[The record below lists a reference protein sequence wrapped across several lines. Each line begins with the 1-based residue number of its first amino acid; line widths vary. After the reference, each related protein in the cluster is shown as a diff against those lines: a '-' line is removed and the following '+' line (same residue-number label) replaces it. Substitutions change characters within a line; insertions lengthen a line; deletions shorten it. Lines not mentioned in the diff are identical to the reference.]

1 MKKSVFILF
10 LFPAIAFSQRIAT
23 LDSTWRESSGGKF
36 FEVRLTEYT
45 TGESVLTR
53 TFVGDTL
60 TIFQNYLNR
69 FISEGNQMAGEARSA
84 SRFSKNIT
92 QVIQANSEALAATGR
107 DVLDTLTSRDA
118 IPLLAGGWTVKDTAG
133 SIDISFNVNNSGQLR
148 YTITGFQARNAFLF
162 GATMRLN
169 NYKSTGQDVDF
180 FRGAGGN
187 WFTID
192 DKTRLRHPGNPDAVN
207 RGSLKGASAETI
219 ELKPVSTKN
228 TKKKPAKKKN

>member
-1 MKKSVFILF
+1 MKNIVFILF
-10 LFPAIAFSQRIAT
+10 LLPTLAFSQRIAT
-23 LDSTWRESSGGKF
+23 IDSTWRESAGGKF

-60 TIFQNYLNR
+60 TIFQNYLSR
-69 FISEGNQMAGEARSA
+69 FVSEGNQMAGEARSV

-92 QVIQANSEALAATGR
+92 QIIQANSEALAATGR
-107 DVLDTLTSRDA
+107 DVLDTLTKRDA
-118 IPLLAGGWTVKDTAG
+118 LPLLAGGWTLKDTSG
-133 SIDISFNVNNSGQLR
+133 VLDISFNVNNNGQLR
-148 YTITGFQARNAFLF
+148 YTITGFAARNAFLF
-162 GATMRLN
+162 GSTMRLN

-180 FRGAGGN
+180 FRGVGGN
-187 WFTID
+187 WFTVD

-207 RGSLKGASAETI
+207 RGGAEIVEPIPTPA
-219 ELKPVSTKN
+219 KN